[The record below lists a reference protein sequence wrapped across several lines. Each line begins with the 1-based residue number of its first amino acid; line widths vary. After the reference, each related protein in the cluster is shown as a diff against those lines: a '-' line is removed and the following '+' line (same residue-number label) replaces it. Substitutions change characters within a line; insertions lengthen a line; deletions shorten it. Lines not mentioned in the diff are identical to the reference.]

1 MSDEVEARSDA
12 VLVLGVA
19 RGDQQALGELYRRYA
34 SAVWGLARRV
44 TNDAHEAEEV
54 CQTVFVNL
62 WTAPERFDPNR
73 GALRSWLLAQAHRR
87 AVDLIRS
94 ETARRRRQTR
104 EAQLAAVPPAGS
116 DVDATVHAAA
126 LADDVRQA
134 VDDLPPAERDAI
146 MLAYFGGRTYR
157 ETASLLGLPE
167 GTVKSRIRSGL
178 QNLRRALRAKGVTA

>member
-1 MSDEVEARSDA
+1 MSDDVEVRSDA

-44 TNDAHEAEEV
+44 TNNAHEAEEV

-62 WTAPERFDPNR
+62 WTAPEGFDPTR
-73 GALRSWLLAQAHRR
+73 GSLRSWLLAQAHRR

-94 ETARRRRQTR
+94 ETARRRRQAR
-104 EAQLAAVPPAGS
+104 EAQLAAVPPASGE
-116 DVDATVHAAA
+116 VDTAVHAAA
-126 LADDVRQA
+126 LAEDVRQA

-146 MLAYFGGRTYR
+146 LLAYFGGRTYR
-157 ETASLLGLPE
+157 ETASLLGEPE

>member
-1 MSDEVEARSDA
+1 MSEDVEGRSDA

-62 WTAPERFDPNR
+62 WTAPERFDPTR
-73 GALRSWLLAQAHRR
+73 GSLRSWLLAQAHRR
-87 AVDLIRS
+87 AVDLVRS
-94 ETARRRRQTR
+94 EVSRRQRQAR
-104 EAQLAAVPPAGS
+104 EAQLSMASPRI
-116 DVDATVHAAA
+116 DEVDTTVHAAA
-126 LADDVRQA
+126 LADEVRQA
-134 VDDLPPAERDAI
+134 VEELPPAERDAI

-157 ETASLLGLPE
+157 ETASLLGQPE

>member
-1 MSDEVEARSDA
+1 MSDDVEARSDA

-54 CQTVFVNL
+54 VQTVFVNL
-62 WTAPERFDPNR
+62 WSTPERFDPNR
-73 GALRSWLLAQAHRR
+73 GSLRSWLLAQAHRR
-87 AVDLIRS
+87 AVDLVRA
-94 ETARRRRQTR
+94 EVARRRRQTR
-104 EAQLAAVPPAGS
+104 EAQLSAVPPS
-116 DVDATVHAAA
+116 DDVDTSVHTAA
-126 LADDVRQA
+126 LAQEVREA
-134 VDDLPPAERDAI
+134 VEALPPGERDAI

-157 ETASLLGLPE
+157 ETAALLGQPE

-178 QNLRRALRAKGVTA
+178 QNLRRALRAKGVTT